1 MASIHRKTGTQNWQ
15 CSFRDSSGKWRLVST
30 GTADK
35 VAAQAACTRLDSLA
49 RLNAVQ
55 TDKATVPVEDAG
67 ELMEAGLALV
77 QHAHRGTL
85 SEATARDFC
94 NRVLK
99 ASGAGGV
106 IAGETVRDFFK
117 NWMAGKELSAA
128 RDTFLRYRSTVD
140 LFLANL
146 GKRVSLPLPAIGA
159 RDIER
164 FRDSRLKE
172 VGASTVSDDLKILR
186 SAFNRARRQG
196 TIHANV
202 CEAVDIPKSE
212 AQEREPFTP
221 GEVSAL
227 VAAAPKEWKTVILL
241 GFYAGLRL
249 GDAVRLTWDAVDF
262 SKGLLTF
269 RAQKTKRMESL
280 PIHPTLSAH
289 LEKIAGDSAGA
300 ISPGLAKL
308 SIPGRSGLSR
318 QFLDIVKAAGLGGE
332 PEGEMLKG
340 KRRRFTTKSFHS
352 LRHGFVSSM
361 ANAGVSKEL
370 RMKLAG
376 HTSEDVATGYTHHE
390 AEILRAAIGSIPSK

>member
-1 MASIHRKTGTQNWQ
+1 
-15 CSFRDSSGKWRLVST
+15 
-30 GTADK
+30 
-35 VAAQAACTRLDSLA
+35 VAAQAACTRLESLA
-49 RLNAVQ
+49 RLNAVH
-55 TDKATVPVEDAG
+55 TEKATVPVEDAG

-99 ASGAGGV
+99 ASGAGSV

-140 LFLANL
+140 LFVADL
-146 GKRVSLPLPAIGA
+146 GKRASLPLSAVGA
-159 RDIER
+159 RDIEH

-202 CEAVDIPKSE
+202 CEAVDIPKST

-221 GEVSAL
+221 GEVAAL
-227 VAAAPKEWKTVILL
+227 VTAVTNDEWKTVILL
-241 GFYAGLRL
+241 GFFAGLRL

-262 SKGLLTF
+262 EKGLLTF

-280 PIHPTLSAH
+280 PIHKVLSAH
-289 LEKIAGDSAGA
+289 LESIAGDNGGP

-318 QFLDIVKAAGLGGE
+318 QFLDIVKAAGLGAVE
-332 PEGEMLKG
+332 VEMLAG
-340 KRRRFTTKSFHS
+340 KRRRFTAKSFHS

-376 HTSEDVATGYTHHE
+376 HTSDDVATGYTHHE
-390 AEILRAAIGSIPSK
+390 AEILRAAIGSIPSN

>member
-30 GTADK
+30 GTAGK
-35 VAAQAACTRLDSLA
+35 VAAQAACTRLESLA

-55 TDKATVPVEDAG
+55 TDKATVPAEDAG

-85 SEATARDFC
+85 SESVAREYV

-99 ASGAGGV
+99 ASGAGSE
-106 IAGETVRDFFK
+106 IKGETVREFFD
-117 NWMAGKELSAA
+117 NWIAGKELSKAEH
-128 RDTFLRYRSTVD
+128 TGLRYKGAKEA
-140 LFLANL
+140 FLKSL
-146 GKRVSLPLPAIGA
+146 GKRADLSLSAVGA
-159 RDIER
+159 RDVES
-164 FRDSRLKE
+164 FRDARLKI
-172 VGASTVSDDLKILR
+172 VGSGTVGDDLKIIR

-196 TIHANV
+196 TIHANP

-212 AQEREPFTP
+212 KQEREPFTP

-227 VAAAPKEWKTVILL
+227 VATAPEEWKTVILL

-340 KRRRFTTKSFHS
+340 KRRRFTAKSFHS